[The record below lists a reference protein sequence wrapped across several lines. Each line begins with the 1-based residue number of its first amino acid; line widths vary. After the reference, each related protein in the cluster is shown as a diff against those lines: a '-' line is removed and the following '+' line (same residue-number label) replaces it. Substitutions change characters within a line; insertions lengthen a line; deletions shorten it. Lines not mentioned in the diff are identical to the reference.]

1 MACPHDLPAFM
12 ILRNT
17 VVALKIR
24 HYTVTFF
31 VLVLL
36 EQKMI
41 LCVSTG
47 NVYWKA
53 NAIPGAAE
61 VCFKFCPCDHKVL
74 QYERSHIKE

>member
-1 MACPHDLPAFM
+1 MACPRDLPAFV

-17 VVALKIR
+17 VLTLKIR

-31 VLVLL
+31 VLALL

-41 LCVSTG
+41 SCVSAE

-53 NAIPGAAE
+53 NATRGA
-61 VCFKFCPCDHKVL
+61 V
-74 QYERSHIKE
+74 ERC